1 MRDHTQDNAGDDL
14 TVPVRISS
22 KIPLMKPQMN
32 RLRADALLLLVAVL
46 WGTTFVAQKE
56 ANGYVGPIFFVAVR
70 FSVAAIFLMPLAL
83 WESRRP
89 NTQALTRTD
98 WFGGVGIGACLC
110 SAQWMQQTGLTS
122 TTATN
127 AGFLTAIYMV
137 VVPFVAW
144 IVTRRAPRPF
154 VLLACAVA
162 MVGAWL
168 LEGGTL
174 SGWSNGDAIILG
186 SDFIWAL
193 HIALIAHF
201 QRFAARPMLLSC
213 LQCGLTGLVSLPAAL
228 LWQPAAWYAFV
239 ACLPAIIYGGIV
251 SSGIAFTL
259 QIVAQ
264 RHTPPAEAALIMS
277 LESVFAA
284 ITGAIVLHE
293 MLSWIAMLGAFL
305 IMAGVV
311 LIETGPLIS
320 SLLERFRLG
329 RDRETA

>member
-1 MRDHTQDNAGDDL
+1 
-14 TVPVRISS
+14 
-22 KIPLMKPQMN
+22 MN
-32 RLRADALLLLVAVL
+32 RFRADALLFLVALL

-56 ANGYVGPIFFVAVR
+56 ANAHVGPIFFVAVR
-70 FSVAAIFLMPLAL
+70 FAGAALFLLPFAI
-83 WESRRP
+83 WESRR
-89 NTQALTRTD
+89 TDIRALTRTD
-98 WFGGVGIGACLC
+98 WLGGLGIGACLC
-110 SAQWMQQTGLTS
+110 LGQWLQQTALTS

-144 IVTRRAPRPF
+144 VVTRRAPRPF
-154 VLLACAVA
+154 VLVACGIA

-168 LEGGTL
+168 LEGGAL
-174 SGWSNGDAIILG
+174 SGWSRGDGLVLA

-201 QRFAARPMLLSC
+201 QRFTSRPMLLSC
-213 LQCGLTGLVSLPAAL
+213 VQCGLTGIVSMPAAL
-228 LWQPAAWYAFV
+228 LWQPATADAFV
-239 ACLPAIIYGGIV
+239 ACLPALIYAAVV

-284 ITGAIVLHE
+284 IAGAIVLGE
-293 MLSWIAMLGAFL
+293 MLSWIAMVGAAL
-305 IMAGVV
+305 ILASVA
-311 LIETGPLIS
+311 LIETGPMLAN
-320 SLLERFRLG
+320 LLGRLRVG
-329 RDRETA
+329 RDRKPA